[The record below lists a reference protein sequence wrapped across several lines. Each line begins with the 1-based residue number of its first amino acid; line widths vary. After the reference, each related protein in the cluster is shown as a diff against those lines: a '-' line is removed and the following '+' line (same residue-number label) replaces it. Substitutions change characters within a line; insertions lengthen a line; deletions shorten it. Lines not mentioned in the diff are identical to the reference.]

1 MSGIYSVED
10 LLKLRASPLICKP
23 SNLPAIEEW
32 MGPPEP
38 SGRRPIPR
46 TGKDEPLMQSE
57 TFQKRPTL
65 LDSQRR
71 TTTDPDRIVLGPPRR
86 SFASSNARAAGKA
99 QDAADEKDRTT
110 FGDRMKTGEEP
121 ERQHERR
128 HTQTNGRYASR
139 QESEDPEAE
148 GRRDY
153 DRKPKWAGR
162 ERSDQ
167 DPDNDQTP
175 EESSRGP
182 RRDTQSRAKL
192 SQSWFRKDTGDGEED
207 KAPDWRRDRGRDRDW
222 DRDRGAKAEAEP
234 EWMDSAEPE
243 EPFQVRTQ
251 EDFQRWKERM
261 KAGGTAP
268 LEKIETAVTSPPPE
282 ERPSAKR
289 VVSAEP
295 DDSMDKFLARFES
308 KVTEQKAATVKVH
321 GKSKFA
327 SLFSP
332 ATEQNKQVEFPPQQQ
347 APFTERPSSAE
358 AAGHTTDA
366 DQAGFARILEMLQ
379 TRSNNPTPQ
388 SQEAPKPRTPLY
400 ARATEHKAEAEARP
414 PQVNLIALLAGE
426 NEAAQQKRPEPHQPS
441 APQHRSI
448 DTKSPI
454 EQSAHTRQQSSINKD
469 EVLLSLLRQAS
480 LAPKP
485 QPPPPAGSGIMFG
498 SMSDT
503 GNRPVTSR
511 GVAISPI
518 QAEQNVFRAAPRGS
532 TFDEPP
538 VSLYQNDQAT
548 REQGARR
555 PTNSAQP
562 SQEDLLISFLRGQHP
577 QQRPTQPP
585 QQTPPGYPLGF
596 HRPPGL
602 DQIPRPNPNW
612 VAQQAQ
618 AQQQPPRQP
627 SLPPGLANVPR
638 SMAGA
643 PYGQPQQIPIQQV
656 QQQRPQQPQR
666 KYTADSAMPPPNLP
680 PGMYPPPGF
689 MNAGPPPGFPG
700 GMPNHPAARFGGDPG
715 PQQRAF
721 MEMYGEVGGRGL
733 GLRGGA
739 GNGGMPPYR

>member
-23 SNLPAIEEW
+23 PNLPAIEEW
-32 MGPPEP
+32 MGPSEP
-38 SGRRPIPR
+38 SGRRPVPR
-46 TGKDEPLMQSE
+46 TSKDEPLMQTE

-86 SFASSNARAAGKA
+86 SFASSSARAAGRA

-110 FGDRMKTGEEP
+110 FGDRTKTGEEH

-128 HTQTNGRYASR
+128 HTQTNGRYANR
-139 QESEDPEAE
+139 QESEDPEPE
-148 GRRDY
+148 GRREY

-162 ERSDQ
+162 DRGDHDQ
-167 DPDNDQTP
+167 DNDQAL
-175 EESSRGP
+175 EEPSRGP
-182 RRDTQSRAKL
+182 RRDTLSRAKL
-192 SQSWFRKDTGDGEED
+192 SQSWFRKDIGDAEED

-222 DRDRGAKAEAEP
+222 DRDRNAKAEAEP

-243 EPFQVRTQ
+243 EPFQARTQ

-261 KAGGTAP
+261 KAGGAAP
-268 LEKIETAVTSPPPE
+268 LEKIETAVASPPPE
-282 ERPSAKR
+282 EKPSAKR

-308 KVTEQKAATVKVH
+308 KATEQKAAVVKPH

-332 ATEQNKQVEFPPQQQ
+332 STEQNKQVEFPSQQLL
-347 APFTERPSSAE
+347 PPTERPSSAE
-358 AAGHTTDA
+358 ASGPATDA

-379 TRSNNPTPQ
+379 TRSNNPTPH

-400 ARATEHKAEAEARP
+400 ARASEQRAEPEARP
-414 PQVNLIALLAGE
+414 PQLDLIALLGGE
-426 NEAAQQKRPEPHQPS
+426 SEAAQQKRPDQDQPV

-448 DTKSPI
+448 DTESPVP
-454 EQSAHTRQQSSINKD
+454 QSVHTRQQPSINKD

-485 QPPPPAGSGIMFG
+485 HPPPPAGSGLMFG
-498 SMSDT
+498 SANDT
-503 GNRPVTSR
+503 GNRPINSR
-511 GVAISPI
+511 GVTVSPI
-518 QAEQNVFRAAPRGS
+518 QAEQHAFRAATRGS
-532 TFDEPP
+532 MFDDSP
-538 VSLYQNDQAT
+538 VSMYPSDQAT
-548 REQGARR
+548 REQGTRR
-555 PTNSAQP
+555 PTNGTQP
-562 SQEDLLISFLRGQHP
+562 SQEDLLISFLRGQQT
-577 QQRPTQPP
+577 QQRPAQPTQ
-585 QQTPPGYPLGF
+585 QSVQGYPPGL

-602 DQIPRPNPNW
+602 DQLPRQNPNW
-612 VAQQAQ
+612 VAQQAP

-627 SLPPGLANVPR
+627 SLPPGLANIPR
-638 SMAGA
+638 SMSGA

-656 QQQRPQQPQR
+656 PQQRPQQPQR
-666 KYTADSAMPPPNLP
+666 KYTSESAMPPPNLP

-700 GMPNHPAARFGGDPG
+700 GMGNHPAARFGVDPG